1 MLPVTE
7 RLLQFIWQF
16 QYFNRSELTTCT
28 GESLLIFFQGHYNK
42 NQGPDFT
49 TARIRLKETTWA
61 GSIELHIK
69 TSDWMRHRHESDT
82 NYQNVILHV
91 VWEHDQPVNNI
102 PVLELKHRVSG
113 LLLRRY
119 ESLMEASSFIP
130 CDKSIH
136 TIPTLHFASWKER
149 LLAERMLRK
158 NNIITEYLKQNKYH
172 WEEMFWSLI
181 ARSFGMK
188 VNADAFE
195 AIARSVPLTLLAKQ
209 KYQLHHVEALL
220 FGQAGLL
227 EKDFTEAYPQ
237 LLKREYRFLQRK
249 YELRPIYAPLLFLRM
264 RPGNF
269 PTVRLAQLAMLIYE
283 SVHLF
288 SRIRDA
294 DTIQEVKAML
304 HITANDYWHYHY
316 RFDELSVFK
325 KKTIGSTMMCNII
338 INTIV
343 PVLFAYGHYH
353 GENAYKQK
361 ALQWLEA
368 VDPELNTV
376 TKGFLNLEVTCQ
388 SAYDS
393 QALLEL
399 KSNYCDHK
407 KCLDCAIGN
416 LLLKA
421 KNIKED

>member
-1 MLPVTE
+1 MTE

-16 QYFNRSELTTCT
+16 QYFNRNELTISA
-28 GESLLIFFQGHYNK
+28 GEPLLIFFQGHYNN

-49 TARIRLKETTWA
+49 TARIHLNDTTWA
-61 GSIELHIK
+61 GSVEMHIK
-69 TSDWMRHRHESDT
+69 TSDWARHRHETDP

-91 VWEHDQPVNNI
+91 VWEHDQPVNDI
-102 PVLELKHRVSG
+102 PILELKHRVSS
-113 LLLRRY
+113 LLLNRY
-119 ESLMEASSFIP
+119 ESLMEASTFIP

-136 TIPTLHFASWKER
+136 TIPDLHFASWKER
-149 LLAERMLRK
+149 LLAERLLRK
-158 NNIITEYLKQNKYH
+158 NNLITEYLKQNNYH
-172 WEEMFWSLI
+172 WEEMFWWLI
-181 ARSFGMK
+181 ARSFGIK

-209 KYQLHHVEALL
+209 KYQLHHIEALL

-227 EKDFTEAYPQ
+227 EKEFNEAYPQ

-249 YELRPIYAPLLFLRM
+249 YGLRPIHAPLHFLRM

-269 PTVRLAQLAMLIYE
+269 PTIRLAQLAMLIYE
-283 SVHLF
+283 SAQLF

-294 DTIQEVKAML
+294 TSVEQVKTML
-304 HITANDYWHYHY
+304 CVTANDYWHYHY
-316 RFDELSVFK
+316 KFDELSVFK
-325 KKTIGSTMMCNII
+325 KKTIGSNMVCNVI

-353 GENAYKQK
+353 GENIYKQK
-361 ALQWLEA
+361 ALQWLDEIDA
-368 VDPELNTV
+368 EINTV
-376 TKGFLNLEVTCQ
+376 TKGFLQLEVTCR

-399 KSNYCDHK
+399 KANYCDKK
-407 KCLDCAIGN
+407 KCLDCGIGN
-416 LLLKA
+416 MLLKRS
-421 KNIKED
+421 